1 MKYIKINEKRIN
13 LDNIV
18 YFIKNNFKRK
28 ISEEITLDIY
38 TVDFYGTNQD
48 RISVEFNTPDSRE
61 DFLKIIDSEL
71 HMRNFS

>member
-1 MKYIKINEKRIN
+1 MRYIKINEKRIN

-18 YFIKNNFKRK
+18 HFVKNDFKRK

-48 RISVEFNTPDSRE
+48 RISIEFNTPDTRE
-61 DFLKIIDSEL
+61 DFLNTIDNEL
-71 HMRNFS
+71 HIRNFS